1 MYFKILGPT
10 ADRNYFEKELTRLL
24 QAHKDV
30 IDVKYSVSTIYP
42 GENMHFY
49 SAMVLFKGE
58 VDNS

>member
-24 QAHKDV
+24 QAYKDV

-58 VDNS
+58 DK

>member
-1 MYFKILGPT
+1 MYFKILGPI
-10 ADRNYFEKELTRLL
+10 ADRNYFEKELTGLL
-24 QAHKDV
+24 QANKDV

-58 VDNS
+58 DK